1 MTVATRE
8 EVVDAEIVRT
18 FGEHAETVG
27 AHHEAFKFHRDKA
40 VEEAILT
47 GQALSAAKDDLAHGE
62 WLPFLREVGMSAR
75 VAQEFM
81 SIGSNTALTNAS
93 NCAYLPT
100 AARAL
105 YELSRLDP
113 EDIEHG
119 IETGAITPDMTIRE
133 ARDYAQPEPPA
144 NVNPTTGEIHDT
156 PPPDTDRVRQAEA
169 TYERLRNE
177 GIIPPPPTDEELRQ
191 SVYDLIGNKPREQ
204 HHLTPEDK
212 FAKALNAV
220 GAAIRINH
228 GVNEALLDDDGW
240 AVLQALGLR

>member
-18 FGEHAETVG
+18 SSEWAEVIKSDLG
-27 AHHEAFKFHRDKA
+27 RA
-40 VEEAILT
+40 VEGIVAAGRNLI
-47 GQALSAAKDDLAHGE
+47 AAKADVAHGE
-62 WLPFLREVGMSAR
+62 WLPMLEEIGISEAEASRLRSIA
-75 VAQEFM
+75 VA
-81 SIGSNTALTNAS
+81 AS
-93 NCAYLPT
+93 NLPSLEGLPKSVS
-100 AARAL
+100 AL
-105 YELSRLDP
+105 YELSRLDAD
-113 EDIEHG
+113 DIEHG
-119 IETGAITPDMTIRE
+119 IETGAITPKMTIKQARE
-133 ARDYAQPEPPA
+133 YAQPEPPA
-144 NVNPTTGEIHDT
+144 NVNPATGEIHDT
-156 PPPDTDRVRQAEA
+156 PPPDEERVRRAEA

-177 GIIPPPPTDEELRQ
+177 GVIPPPPTDEELRQ
-191 SVYDLIGNKPREQ
+191 SVYDLIGNKPREP

>member
-1 MTVATRE
+1 MHE
-8 EVVDAEIVRT
+8 EVVEAEIVRT
-18 FGEHAETVG
+18 SSEWAEVIKG
-27 AHHEAFKFHRDKA
+27 DLGKA
-40 VEEAILT
+40 VEGIVSAGRNLI
-47 GQALSAAKDDLAHGE
+47 AAKADVQHGE
-62 WLPFLREVGMSAR
+62 WLPMLREIGIAEAEAR
-75 VAQEFM
+75 RLMAIARRF
-81 SIGSNTALTNAS
+81 SNRPSLDD
-93 NCAYLPT
+93 LP
-100 AARAL
+100 RSVSAL
-105 YELSRLDP
+105 YELSRVDP
-113 EDIEHG
+113 DDIEAG

-133 ARDYAQPEPPA
+133 ARDYAHPEPPA
-144 NVNPTTGEIHDT
+144 NVNPATGEIHDT
-156 PPPDTDRVRQAEA
+156 PPPDEERVRRAEA

-177 GIIPPPPTDEELRQ
+177 GVIPPPPTDEELRQ

>member
-8 EVVDAEIVRT
+8 EVVDAEVVRT
-18 FGEHAETVG
+18 SAEWAEVIKSDLG
-27 AHHEAFKFHRDKA
+27 RA
-40 VEEAILT
+40 VEGIVSAGRNLI
-47 GQALSAAKDDLAHGE
+47 AAKADVAHGE
-62 WLPFLREVGMSAR
+62 WLPMLAEIGISQPYAFKLMRIGERFPNHSSWNDLPS
-75 VAQEFM
+75 
-81 SIGSNTALTNAS
+81 SIA
-93 NCAYLPT
+93 
-100 AARAL
+100 AL
-105 YELSRLDP
+105 YELSRMDP
-113 EDIEHG
+113 SDIEHG
-119 IETGAITPDMTIRE
+119 IEAGRITPEMTIKQARE
-133 ARDYAQPEPPA
+133 YAQPEPPA
-144 NVNPTTGEIHDT
+144 NVNPATGEIHDT
-156 PPPDTDRVRQAEA
+156 PTPDDDRVRRAEA

>member
-1 MTVATRE
+1 MTLVMHE
-8 EVVDAEIVRT
+8 EVVDAEVVRT
-18 FGEHAETVG
+18 FGEHVEIVSG
-27 AHHEAFKFHRDKA
+27 HHDAYKFHRGKT

-47 GQALSAAKDDLAHGE
+47 GQALAAAKADLGHGKWE
-62 WLPFLREVGMSAR
+62 KFLARVGMSQQYAH
-75 VAQEFM
+75 QFM
-81 SIGSNTALTNAS
+81 QIGEKLNHR
-93 NCAYLPT
+93 NCGDLPT
-100 AARAL
+100 SARAL
-105 YELSRLDP
+105 YELSRIDP
-113 EDIEHG
+113 DDIEHG
-119 IETGAITPDMTIRE
+119 IETGAITPEMTIKQARE
-133 ARDYAQPEPPA
+133 YAQPEPLA
-144 NVNPTTGEIHDT
+144 NVNPDTGEIHDT
-156 PPPDTDRVRQAEA
+156 PTPDTERVRRAEE

>member
-8 EVVDAEIVRT
+8 EVVDAEIVEDELTSSQARELT
-18 FGEHAETVG
+18 DRIRITLDGLWDLVIEAFNGRAHAALGYSSWDAYCNAEFGSNRIKLPREERQETV
-27 AHHEAFKFHRDKA
+27 R
-40 VEEAILT
+40 
-47 GQALSAAKDDLAHGE
+47 S
-62 WLPFLREVGMSAR
+62 LREAGLSNRAIASATGLGYGTVHRESAGDPNGSRGPSVGTDGKTYPA
-75 VAQEFM
+75 
-81 SIGSNTALTNAS
+81 
-93 NCAYLPT
+93 
-100 AARAL
+100 
-105 YELSRLDP
+105 
-113 EDIEHG
+113 
-119 IETGAITPDMTIRE
+119 
-133 ARDYAQPEPPA
+133 PA

-156 PPPDTDRVRQAEA
+156 PTQDEERVRQAEA

-177 GIIPPPPTDEELRQ
+177 GVIPPPPTDEELRQ
-191 SVYDLIGNKPREQ
+191 SVYDLIGNKPREP

>member
-1 MTVATRE
+1 MTVATRG

-18 FGEHAETVG
+18 FGEHVEIVSG
-27 AHHEAFKFHRDKA
+27 HHDAYKFHRGKT

-47 GQALSAAKDDLAHGE
+47 GQALAAAKADVGHGE
-62 WLPFLREVGMSAR
+62 WEKFLARVGMSQQYAHK
-75 VAQEFM
+75 FM
-81 SIGSNTALTNAS
+81 QIGERFANHSNS
-93 NCAYLPT
+93 SDLPRST
-100 AARAL
+100 EAL
-105 YELSRLDP
+105 YYLSRLDA
-113 EDIEHG
+113 DGIEAG
-119 IETGAITPDMTIRE
+119 IETGAITPKMTIKQARE
-133 ARDYAQPEPPA
+133 YAQPEPPA
-144 NVNPTTGEIHDT
+144 NVNPATGEIHDT
-156 PPPDTDRVRQAEA
+156 PIPDEERVRRAEA

-191 SVYDLIGNKPREQ
+191 SVYDLIGNKPREP

>member
-1 MTVATRE
+1 MATRE

-18 FGEHAETVG
+18 FDEHAEIVG

-40 VEEAILT
+40 AEEAILT
-47 GQALSAAKDDLAHGE
+47 GRALLAAKNDLGHGKWIE
-62 WLPFLREVGMSAR
+62 FMPAVGMSRQYAHR
-75 VAQEFM
+75 FMQIGENLNVHNCGHLPKAVA
-81 SIGSNTALTNAS
+81 T
-93 NCAYLPT
+93 
-100 AARAL
+100 L
-105 YELSRLDP
+105 YELSRLAP
-113 EDIEHG
+113 EDVEHG
-119 IETGAITPDMTIRE
+119 IETGRITPDMTIRE
-133 ARDYAQPEPPA
+133 AREYAQPEPPA
-144 NVNPTTGEIHDT
+144 NVNPATGEIHDT
-156 PPPDTDRVRQAEA
+156 PIPDEERVRQAEA

-177 GIIPPPPTDEELRQ
+177 GVIPPPPTDDELRQ
-191 SVYDLIGNKPREQ
+191 SVYDLIGNKPREP

>member
-8 EVVDAEIVRT
+8 EVVDAEIVEDELTASQARELT
-18 FGEHAETVG
+18 DRIRVTLDGLWGLVIEAFHGRAHAALGYPSWDAYCNAEFGSNRIKLPREERQETV
-27 AHHEAFKFHRDKA
+27 R
-40 VEEAILT
+40 
-47 GQALSAAKDDLAHGE
+47 S
-62 WLPFLREVGMSAR
+62 LREAGLSQVAISSA
-75 VAQEFM
+75 
-81 SIGSNTALTNAS
+81 T
-93 NCAYLPT
+93 
-100 AARAL
+100 
-105 YELSRLDP
+105 
-113 EDIEHG
+113 G
-119 IETGAITPDMTIRE
+119 IDRKTIRSDIRASE
-133 ARDYAQPEPPA
+133 GGEFPHPVGTDGKTYPAPA

-156 PPPDTDRVRQAEA
+156 PTQDEERVRQAEA

-191 SVYDLIGNKPREQ
+191 SVYDLIGNKPREP

-240 AVLQALGLR
+240 AVLRALGLR

>member
-18 FGEHAETVG
+18 SSEWAEVIKG
-27 AHHEAFKFHRDKA
+27 DLGRA
-40 VEEAILT
+40 VEGIVSAGRNLI
-47 GQALSAAKDDLAHGE
+47 AAKADVAHGE
-62 WLPFLREVGMSAR
+62 WLPMLREIGIKPREAQRYMEIAERLKSANF
-75 VAQEFM
+75 AHLPT
-81 SIGSNTALTNAS
+81 SPTAL
-93 NCAYLPT
+93 L
-100 AARAL
+100 
-105 YELSRLDP
+105 ELSRLDP
-113 EDIEHG
+113 DDIDHG
-119 IETGAITPDMTIRE
+119 IETGRIRPDMTIRE
-133 ARDYAQPEPPA
+133 AREYAQPEPPA
-144 NVNPTTGEIHDT
+144 NVNPATGEIHDT
-156 PPPDTDRVRQAEA
+156 PPPDADRVRRAEE

-177 GIIPPPPTDEELRQ
+177 GVIPPPPTDEELRQ

>member
-8 EVVDAEIVRT
+8 EVVDAEIVPDWRERAQSIK
-18 FGEHAETVG
+18 GHLG
-27 AHHEAFKFHRDKA
+27 RA
-40 VEEAILT
+40 VEGIFNAGLELIEA
-47 GQALSAAKDDLAHGE
+47 K
-62 WLPFLREVGMSAR
+62 REVEHGKWELMLDEIGISSQDASRYMTIAR
-75 VAQEFM
+75 NLKSPRFGDLPV
-81 SIGSNTALTNAS
+81 SPTAL
-93 NCAYLPT
+93 L
-100 AARAL
+100 
-105 YELSRLDP
+105 ELARLDAD
-113 EDIEHG
+113 DIEHG
-119 IETGAITPDMTIRE
+119 IEAGVITPKMTIKQARE
-133 ARDYAQPEPPA
+133 YAQPEPPA
-144 NVNPTTGEIHDT
+144 PANVNPATGEIHDT
-156 PPPDTDRVRQAEA
+156 PDTERVRRAEA

-191 SVYDLIGNKPREQ
+191 SVYDLIGNKPREP

>member
-8 EVVDAEIVRT
+8 EVMDAEIVRT
-18 FGEHAETVG
+18 SAEWAEVIKG
-27 AHHEAFKFHRDKA
+27 DLGRA
-40 VEEAILT
+40 VEGIVSAGRNLI
-47 GQALSAAKDDLAHGE
+47 AAKADVAHGE
-62 WLPFLREVGMSAR
+62 WLPMLKE
-75 VAQEFM
+75 
-81 SIGSNTALTNAS
+81 IGISDVWANKLMRIGANPALSNPNHGSDLPHAIKALF
-93 NCAYLPT
+93 
-100 AARAL
+100 
-105 YELSRLDP
+105 ELSRLDP
-113 EDIEHG
+113 EDIESG
-119 IETGAITPDMTIRE
+119 VETGAITPEMTIKQARE
-133 ARDYAQPEPPA
+133 YAQPEPPA
-144 NVNPTTGEIHDT
+144 NVNTTTGEIHDT
-156 PPPDTDRVRQAEA
+156 PDTERVRRAEA

-191 SVYDLIGNKPREQ
+191 SVYDLIGNKPREP